1 MLKATREI
9 AMGKIQVTEDVKEY
23 KEELVTEIVETI
35 KECHS
40 LEDYIL
46 MCKDENSKLCKTL
59 TTTDK

>member
-9 AMGKIQVTEDVKEY
+9 AMGKIQVTEEVKEY
-23 KEELVTEIVETI
+23 KEKLVTEIVTTI

-59 TTTDK
+59 ATTDK